1 MAVKPMNPHGQMEAL
16 DEAERMAHM
25 AAAELTGIEQRG
37 RRRFE
42 IAREERGL
50 GLARVTD

>member
-1 MAVKPMNPHGQMEAL
+1 MEAL
-16 DEAERMAHM
+16 DEAERMPHM
-25 AAAELTGIEQRG
+25 AAAELARIERRG

-50 GLARVTD
+50 GLARVTE